1 MDYKYYTLLQSGGKS
16 DVGKVREN
24 NEDSFYINDRFGIYI
39 VADGMGGYKGGELA
53 SKIATE
59 YLVKKICDELK
70 SLNFLYIND
79 NNYLQ
84 NKENVIL
91 DIARSLILETNYKIV
106 KESLQKNLY
115 GMGTTIVM
123 VLCFNN
129 FFYLVNIGDSR
140 GYIWDNKKK
149 RLEQLTNDDSLV
161 NEMLKTGK
169 ISVEESRNH
178 KLKHVITKYLG
189 SPDISKPIIQ
199 KINWNNNDMLILCT
213 DGLTNVLEDKEIE
226 FVVNQLIGSELDTEV
241 LDISKK
247 RNRSQEICDT
257 LVDLTN
263 QTGGYDNTTAVTIEN
278 KVNLHKTI

>member
-1 MDYKYYTLLQSGGKS
+1 MLQSGGKT
-16 DVGKVREN
+16 DVGKIREN
-24 NEDSFYINDRFGIYI
+24 NEDSFYINNRFGIYI
-39 VADGMGGYKGGELA
+39 IADGIGGHKGGEIA

-59 YLVKKICDELK
+59 YFGKKVSNELK
-70 SLNFLYIND
+70 SLNILDIED
-79 NNYLQ
+79 NNHIQ

-91 DIARSLILETNYKIV
+91 EIIRKLILETNHQII

-149 RLEQLTNDDSLV
+149 RLKQLTNDDSLV
-161 NEMLKTGK
+161 NEMLKMGK
-169 ISVEESRNH
+169 ISVEESRTH

-189 SPDISKPIIQ
+189 SLDIGKPIIQ
-199 KINWNNNDMLILCT
+199 KINWNNNDMLLLCT

-226 FVVNQLIGSELDTEV
+226 LIVNQLIGSELDMEV
-241 LDISKK
+241 LEKNKK

-257 LVDLTN
+257 LVNLAN
-263 QTGGYDNTTAVTIEN
+263 QTGGYDNITVVMIEN
-278 KVNLHKTI
+278 KVNLHKTSNVTD

>member
-1 MDYKYYTLLQSGGKS
+1 LLQSGGKT

-39 VADGMGGYKGGELA
+39 IADGIGGHKGGEIA

-59 YLVKKICDELK
+59 YFGKKISNELK
-70 SLNFLYIND
+70 SLYFLDIDDINH
-79 NNYLQ
+79 LQ

-91 DIARSLILETNYKIV
+91 EIIRKLILETNHKII
-106 KESLQKNLY
+106 KESLQKNLC

-129 FFYLVNIGDSR
+129 FFYLINIGDSR

-149 RLEQLTNDDSLV
+149 RLKQLTNDDSLI
-161 NEMLKTGK
+161 NEMLKMGK
-169 ISVEESRNH
+169 ISIEESRNH

-189 SPDISKPIIQ
+189 SPDIGKPIIQ
-199 KINWNNNDMLILCT
+199 KINWNNNDMLLLCT

-226 FVVNQLIGSELDTEV
+226 SVVNHLIGSELDTEV
-241 LDISKK
+241 LEKSKK
-247 RNRSQEICDT
+247 RSRSQEICNT

-263 QTGGYDNTTAVTIEN
+263 RTSGYDNITAVMIEN
-278 KVNLHKTI
+278 KVNLHKTSNVTD

>member
-1 MDYKYYTLLQSGGKS
+1 MLQSGGKT
-16 DVGKVREN
+16 DVGKIREN

-39 VADGMGGYKGGELA
+39 VADGIGGHKGGEIA

-59 YLVKKICDELK
+59 YFGKKISNELR
-70 SLNFLYIND
+70 SFNFLDIDD
-79 NNYLQ
+79 NNHLQ
-84 NKENVIL
+84 NKENIIL
-91 DIARSLILETNYKIV
+91 EMIRKLILEINHKII

-140 GYIWDNKKK
+140 CYIWDNKNK
-149 RLEQLTNDDSLV
+149 RLQQLTNDDSLI
-161 NEMLKTGK
+161 NEMIKMGK
-169 ISVEESRNH
+169 ISIEESRNH

-189 SPDISKPIIQ
+189 SPDIGKPVIQ
-199 KINWNNNDMLILCT
+199 KIYWNNNDVVLLCT

-226 FVVNQLIGSELDTEV
+226 LIGNQLIGSELDMEV
-241 LDISKK
+241 LEKNKK

-257 LVDLTN
+257 LVNLAN
-263 QTGGYDNTTAVTIEN
+263 QTGGYDNITVVMIEN
-278 KVNLHKTI
+278 KVNLHKTSNITD

>member
-1 MDYKYYTLLQSGGKS
+1 LLQSGGKT
-16 DVGKVREN
+16 DIGKIREN

-39 VADGMGGYKGGELA
+39 VADGIGGYKGGEIA

-59 YLVKKICDELK
+59 YFGKKISNELK
-70 SLNFLYIND
+70 SLNFLDIND
-79 NNYLQ
+79 NNHLQ
-84 NKENVIL
+84 NKESVIL
-91 DIARSLILETNYKIV
+91 EIIRKLILETNHKII
-106 KESLQKNLY
+106 KESLQNNLY

-140 GYIWDNKKK
+140 GYLWNNKKK
-149 RLEQLTNDDSLV
+149 KLEQLTNDDSLI
-161 NEMLKTGK
+161 NEMLKMGK
-169 ISVEESRNH
+169 ISIEESRNH

-189 SPDISKPIIQ
+189 SPDFSKPIIQ

-226 FVVNQLIGSELDTEV
+226 SLVNQLIGSELDTEV
-241 LDISKK
+241 LENSKK

-257 LVDLTN
+257 LIDLTN
-263 QTGGYDNTTAVTIEN
+263 QTGGYDNITAVTIEN
-278 KVNLHKTI
+278 KVNLHKNI

>member
-1 MDYKYYTLLQSGGKS
+1 MQSGGKT
-16 DVGKVREN
+16 DVGKIREN
-24 NEDSFYINDRFGIYI
+24 NEDSFYINNRFGIYI
-39 VADGMGGYKGGELA
+39 IADGIGGHKGGEIA

-59 YLVKKICDELK
+59 YFGKKISNELK
-70 SLNFLYIND
+70 SLNFLDIED
-79 NNYLQ
+79 NNYIQ

-91 DIARSLILETNYKIV
+91 EIIRKLILETNHKII

-140 GYIWDNKKK
+140 GYIWDNKEK
-149 RLEQLTNDDSLV
+149 RLKQLTNDDSLV
-161 NEMLKTGK
+161 NEMLKMGK

-189 SPDISKPIIQ
+189 SLDIGKPIIQ
-199 KINWNNNDMLILCT
+199 KINWNNNDMLLLCT

-226 FVVNQLIGSELDTEV
+226 LIVNQLIVSELDMEV
-241 LDISKK
+241 LEKNKK

-257 LVDLTN
+257 LVNLAN
-263 QTGGYDNTTAVTIEN
+263 QTGGYDNITVVMIEN
-278 KVNLHKTI
+278 KVNLHKTSNVTD

>member
-1 MDYKYYTLLQSGGKS
+1 MLQSGGKT
-16 DVGKVREN
+16 DVGKIREN
-24 NEDSFYINDRFGIYI
+24 NEDSFYINNRFGIYI
-39 VADGMGGYKGGELA
+39 IADGIGGHKGGEIA

-59 YLVKKICDELK
+59 YFGKKVSNELK
-70 SLNFLYIND
+70 SLNILDIKD
-79 NNYLQ
+79 NNHIQ

-91 DIARSLILETNYKIV
+91 EIIRKLILETNHQII

-149 RLEQLTNDDSLV
+149 RLKQLTNDDSLV
-161 NEMLKTGK
+161 NEMLKMGK

-189 SPDISKPIIQ
+189 SLDIGKPIIQ
-199 KINWNNNDMLILCT
+199 KINWNNNDMLLLCT

-226 FVVNQLIGSELDTEV
+226 SVVNRLIGSELDTEV
-241 LDISKK
+241 LEKNKK

-257 LVDLTN
+257 LVELTN
-263 QTGGYDNTTAVTIEN
+263 QTSGYDNITAVMIKN
-278 KVNLHKTI
+278 KVNLHKTTNVTD